1 MDEIQLASKENSKK
15 SEKEMVTQQI
25 KKFVVSFN
33 GYDDAPTI
41 NYVVNN
47 MIAKESLLLRDA
59 FKSISP
65 DIVLEQTFTCK
76 NCDHEE
82 VMAVPFGT
90 DFFWPNS

>member
-1 MDEIQLASKENSKK
+1 
-15 SEKEMVTQQI
+15 MVTQQI
-25 KKFVVSFN
+25 KKFVISFN
-33 GYDDAPTI
+33 GYDDIPTV

-59 FKSISP
+59 FRSISP
-65 DIVLEQTFTCK
+65 DIVMEQTFTCK

-82 VMAVPFGT
+82 VMSVPFGT